1 MFKLIYQ
8 IFQWIFFLLA
18 PFILLI
24 RGSVLLH
31 NSYSLGPWLSIGLS
45 VLGTSF
51 LMLIYFSFIY
61 DKVTGKIGSL
71 RGRFFLMILAVGTF
85 VGHGI
90 FFMSGANMKTDAVAK
105 EINEVHPILR
115 LAVST
120 LVHLDDGL
128 IVTDANR
135 KPEDY
140 KKMGLKSIKNSL
152 HYQQNSGYSH
162 ALDLRVNGRS
172 ERRNYLL
179 KSYFWL
185 MGFNTLR
192 HHGTGDHLH
201 ISIQSHERPNAI

>member
-1 MFKLIYQ
+1 MLCT
-8 IFQWIFFLLA
+8 A
-18 PFILLI
+18 
-24 RGSVLLH
+24 
-31 NSYSLGPWLSIGLS
+31 
-45 VLGTSF
+45 F
-51 LMLIYFSFIY
+51 LMLMYFSFFY
-61 DKVTGKIGSL
+61 DKITGKIGNL
-71 RGRFFLMILAVGTF
+71 RGRFILMILAVGMF

-120 LVHLDDGL
+120 LVYLDDGL
-128 IVTDANR
+128 IITDANR

-152 HYQQNSGYSH
+152 HYKQKSGYSH

-179 KSYFWL
+179 KTYFSL

-192 HHGTGDHLH
+192 HYGTGDHLH
-201 ISIQSHERPNAI
+201 ISIQNHERPNAI